1 LTIYKEYDI
10 IVSRVIII
18 ILTIM
23 WLQTINN
30 KKGAFIMFYKEC
42 SVTGKVN
49 LEKVWNFYENVS
61 KWCEWDKNLD
71 KVELQGD
78 FKNGSTGLMFL
89 TMPNTPP
96 VTFTLEN
103 VIKNE
108 RFLSV
113 SSLGAV
119 TIMVDHLITQNI
131 DKEVTIKHIVTV
143 EGDNEN
149 MVQGIGT
156 NLTNNLKE
164 CMENILLLSK

>member
-1 LTIYKEYDI
+1 
-10 IVSRVIII
+10 
-18 ILTIM
+18 
-23 WLQTINN
+23 
-30 KKGAFIMFYKEC
+30 MFYKEY
-42 SVTGKVN
+42 SVTGKVS
-49 LEKVWNFYENVS
+49 LEKVWSFYKDVS
-61 KWCEWDKNLD
+61 KWSTWDKNLN

-78 FKNGSTGLMFL
+78 FQNGSTGLMFL
-89 TMPNTPP
+89 AMPNTPP
-96 VTFTLEN
+96 VTFTLER

-113 SSLGAV
+113 SSLGSV
-119 TIMVDHLITQNI
+119 TIKIDHLIAQNTDEEI
-131 DKEVTIKHIVTV
+131 IITHIVTV

>member
-1 LTIYKEYDI
+1 
-10 IVSRVIII
+10 
-18 ILTIM
+18 
-23 WLQTINN
+23 
-30 KKGAFIMFYKEC
+30 MFYKEY
-42 SVTGKVN
+42 SVTGKVS
-49 LEKVWNFYENVS
+49 LEKVWSFYEDVS

-78 FKNGSTGLMFL
+78 FKNGSTGTMFL
-89 TMPNTPP
+89 AIPNTPP
-96 VTFTLEN
+96 VTFTLEH

-113 SSLGAV
+113 SSLGPV

-131 DKEVTIKHIVTV
+131 DKEVTIQHIINVK
-143 EGDNEN
+143 GDNEN

-156 NLTNNLKE
+156 NLTKNLEE

>member
-1 LTIYKEYDI
+1 
-10 IVSRVIII
+10 
-18 ILTIM
+18 
-23 WLQTINN
+23 
-30 KKGAFIMFYKEC
+30 MFYKEY
-42 SVTGKVN
+42 SVTGKVT
-49 LEKVWNFYENVS
+49 LDKVWGFYENVS

-78 FKNGSTGLMFL
+78 FKNGNTGIMFL
-89 TMPNTPP
+89 AIPNTPP
-96 VTFTLEN
+96 VTFTLEH

-119 TIMVDHLITQNI
+119 TIMVDHLISQNV
-131 DKEVTIKHIVTV
+131 DKEVTIKHIITI

-156 NLTNNLKE
+156 NLTKDLKE